1 MIYIIDEQIN
11 RQKEYS
17 WTKEDFAQYDA
28 VVKTIH
34 RKDDFSED
42 ILIDKKNIIFLHES
56 FPDKNT
62 KEKIYQRNKEKA
74 ISIGVF
80 SGSKNERR
88 KSENRI
94 DLPVDLFYKNLTV
107 FLDRVKEGDLNIG
120 YLLYG
125 ASPEREQ
132 QLLSELEKRNNE
144 EDDLSPISSNHKNL
158 LFLTSENYID
168 NPFEDAPEVTLYEDE
183 EKGDFSDNRLHTIVR
198 EELDGDKYDNIFI
211 PLCFGNS
218 LSDYNG
224 LRLAAHIRCTKTINQ
239 LSNIYIYAFVGYKDL
254 LEHPCFNILKTKN
267 VFLIDYSK
275 KAIQEADK
283 NTISSLKE
291 DELTKEIQKLALTA
305 PKDNH
310 TVANEWGIYQ
320 IVCNVG
326 IKIEDIIDFDKNKI
340 NSLYFKWLIAKNR
353 LFESIP
359 EFQKQ
364 EQREYRYRLETNFKP
379 TGEKIDLSKFSPKKE
394 NKQEKILLIDDFA
407 DKGWKQ
413 VLEETVTKK
422 PIDIAENIEKA
433 KEKIKER
440 YDLIFL
446 DMRLGRIDHENNNV
460 EEFGGFKIL
469 QEIKS
474 DFKNTNFSTPIIL
487 ITASNK
493 IWNIDRFKEYGVDFY
508 YIKEHP
514 NYVYSENYSI
524 ENFKRLK
531 NDFKRGKEYSERRY
545 EIWKLCKGIIE
556 RIEQHPY
563 FMDKDERYSNV
574 KKRIIDK
581 IKLGYYYLF
590 KESTEM
596 EKEKLLANNES
607 IAFIIFWSILEEIV
621 KGYTDIDET
630 WSKVRNEKGEIEY
643 KWTGNWKFLNGEDF
657 ILDKKEA
664 YQNKMISNK
673 QERESKQDQKE
684 DHKIYQEEKHINLSG
699 QMYALLN
706 CYILDNRKQK
716 GIRNKFKEINEYRN
730 QIDYI
735 HSSVLSIFT
744 QKLIDPEQTKKCFK
758 KNEEVLHFII
768 SILENCQ

>member
-291 DELTKEIQKLALTA
+291 DELTKEIQKLELTS

-320 IVCNVG
+320 IVCNAG
-326 IKIEDIIDFDKNKI
+326 IKIEDITDFDKNKI
-340 NSLYFKWLIAKNR
+340 NSLYFKWLIAKNG
-353 LFESIP
+353 LSE
-359 EFQKQ
+359 ENQKDQ
-364 EQREYRYRLETNFKP
+364 KDQKEVTPKP
-379 TGEKIDLSKFSPKKE
+379 NVLGYLNSKRV
-394 NKQEKILLIDDFA
+394 LLIDDLA
-407 DKGWKQ
+407 LKGWKQ
-413 VLEETVTKK
+413 VLEKVLTLGLI
-422 PIDIAENIEKA
+422 PIEIATNIKDAQERL
-433 KEKIKER
+433 KEK

-446 DMRLGRIDHENNNV
+446 DMRLGEKDHYNYDI
-460 EEFGGFKIL
+460 EEYGGFKL
-469 QEIKS
+469 LKEIKS

-493 IWNIDRFKEYGVDFY
+493 IWNIDKFKEYGADFY

-514 NYVYSENYSI
+514 NYVYSKEYSM

-531 NDFKRGKEYSERRY
+531 EDFILGKEYSERRY
-545 EIWKLCKGIIE
+545 EIWKLCKEIIE

-563 FMDKDERYSNV
+563 FKTQDKRYSNV

-630 WSKVRNEKGEIEY
+630 WNEEEEY
-643 KWTGNWKFLNGEDF
+643 KRKDNWKFRNNNFFIQDGKNITDPNNKEDYN
-657 ILDKKEA
+657 IYVNLSTQVEGL
-664 YQNKMISNK
+664 ISCYI
-673 QERESKQDQKE
+673 EDSSKQNFYKE
-684 DHKIYQEEKHINLSG
+684 VKFRKI
-699 QMYALLN
+699 
-706 CYILDNRKQK
+706 
-716 GIRNKFKEINEYRN
+716 NKYRN
-730 QIDYI
+730 HIDYI
-735 HSSVLSIFT
+735 HSSVLNILT
-744 QKLIDPEQTKKCFK
+744 KELIEDKNVEECFK
-758 KNEEVLHFII
+758 KNKEILTFIKD
-768 SILENCQ
+768 ILEYD

>member
-275 KAIQEADK
+275 EAIQEADK

-291 DELTKEIQKLALTA
+291 DELTKEIQKLELTS

-320 IVCNVG
+320 IVCNAG
-326 IKIEDIIDFDKNKI
+326 IKIEDITDFDKNKI
-340 NSLYFKWLIAKNR
+340 NSLYFKWLIAKNG
-353 LFESIP
+353 LSE
-359 EFQKQ
+359 ENQKDQ
-364 EQREYRYRLETNFKP
+364 KDQKEVTPKP
-379 TGEKIDLSKFSPKKE
+379 NVLGYLNSKRV
-394 NKQEKILLIDDFA
+394 LLIDDLA
-407 DKGWKQ
+407 LKGWKQ
-413 VLEETVTKK
+413 VLEKVLTLGLIPIEIATNIKDAQERLKK
-422 PIDIAENIEKA
+422 K
-433 KEKIKER
+433 

-446 DMRLGRIDHENNNV
+446 DMRLGEKDHYNYDI
-460 EEFGGFKIL
+460 EEYGGFKL
-469 QEIKS
+469 LKEIKS

-493 IWNIDRFKEYGVDFY
+493 IWNIDKFKEYGADFY

-514 NYVYSENYSI
+514 NYVYSKEYSM

-531 NDFKRGKEYSERRY
+531 EDFILGKEYSERRY
-545 EIWKLCKGIIE
+545 EIWKLCKEIIE

-563 FMDKDERYSNV
+563 FKTQDKRYSNV

-630 WSKVRNEKGEIEY
+630 WNEEEEY
-643 KWTGNWKFLNGEDF
+643 KRKDNWKFRNNNFFIQDGKNITDPNNKEDYN
-657 ILDKKEA
+657 IYVNLSTQVEGL
-664 YQNKMISNK
+664 ISCYI
-673 QERESKQDQKE
+673 EDSSKQNFYKE
-684 DHKIYQEEKHINLSG
+684 VKFRKI
-699 QMYALLN
+699 
-706 CYILDNRKQK
+706 
-716 GIRNKFKEINEYRN
+716 NKYRN
-730 QIDYI
+730 HIDYI
-735 HSSVLSIFT
+735 HSSVLNIFT
-744 QKLIDPEQTKKCFK
+744 KELIEDKNVEECFK
-758 KNEEVLHFII
+758 KNKEILTFIKD
-768 SILENCQ
+768 ILEYD

>member
-1 MIYIIDEQIN
+1 MKIYIIDEQIN
-11 RQKEYS
+11 RQIEYG
-17 WTKEDFAQYDA
+17 WTEEHFAQYKTI
-28 VVKTIH
+28 VETIH
-34 RKDDFSED
+34 REEEFSED
-42 ILIDKKNIIFLHES
+42 ILKNKENIIFLHES

-94 DLPVDLFYKNLTV
+94 DLPADVFYKNLSV
-107 FLDRVKEGDLNIG
+107 FLDRVKEGDFNIG

-132 QLLSELEKRNNE
+132 QLLSELEKRNIE
-144 EDDLSPISSNHKNL
+144 EDNLAPIASIYKNL
-158 LFLTSENYID
+158 LFLTSEDYID
-168 NPFEDAPEVTLYEDE
+168 NPFEDASEVTLYE
-183 EKGDFSDNRLHTIVR
+183 EKRDFSDSRLHTIVS

-224 LRLAAHIRCTKTINQ
+224 LRLAAHIRCTKTLNQ
-239 LSNIYIYAFVGYKDL
+239 LSNIYIYGFVGYKDL

-291 DELTKEIQKLALTA
+291 DELTKEIQKLALTS

-320 IVCNVG
+320 IVCNAG
-326 IKIEDIIDFDKNKI
+326 INIEDITDFDKNKI
-340 NSLYFKWLIAKNR
+340 NSLYFKWLIAKNG
-353 LFESIP
+353 LSE
-359 EFQKQ
+359 ENQKDQ
-364 EQREYRYRLETNFKP
+364 KEVTPKP
-379 TGEKIDLSKFSPKKE
+379 NVLGYLNSKRV
-394 NKQEKILLIDDFA
+394 LLIDDLA
-407 DKGWKQ
+407 LNGWKQ
-413 VLEETVTKK
+413 VLERALTPVLT
-422 PIDIAENIEKA
+422 PIEIAANVEEAIERL
-433 KEKIKER
+433 KEK

-469 QEIKS
+469 QEIKR
-474 DFKNTNFSTPIIL
+474 DFKNINFSTPIIL

-493 IWNIDRFKEYGVDFY
+493 IWNIDRFKEYGADFY
-508 YIKEHP
+508 YVKEHP
-514 NYVYSENYSI
+514 DYIYSKNYSI

-531 NDFKRGKEYSERRY
+531 NDFKRGKEYGERRY

-563 FMDKDERYSNV
+563 FMDQDERYSNV

-630 WSKVRNEKGEIEY
+630 WNEEEEY
-643 KWTGNWKFLNGEDF
+643 KRKDNWKFRNNNFFIQDGKNITDPNNKEDYNIYVNLSTQVEGLISCYIEDPSKQNF
-657 ILDKKEA
+657 YKEA
-664 YQNKMISNK
+664 KFRKINKYKN
-673 QERESKQDQKE
+673 
-684 DHKIYQEEKHINLSG
+684 H
-699 QMYALLN
+699 
-706 CYILDNRKQK
+706 
-716 GIRNKFKEINEYRN
+716 
-730 QIDYI
+730 IDYI
-735 HSSVLSIFT
+735 HSSVLNIFT
-744 QKLIDPEQTKKCFK
+744 KELIEDKNVEECFK
-758 KNEEVLHFII
+758 KNKEILTFIKD
-768 SILENCQ
+768 ILKYD